1 MRKLNVLAAIA
12 SLLIA
17 TGSAGAQTP
26 AQVRGKQPIYT
37 ITVNVVER
45 STKAVNYSHRNGS
58 TPLDF
63 QGTLLMP
70 AARGEAKVE
79 SKQGYIEVEVEF
91 DNLQPATRFGPEFLT
106 YVLWAITP
114 EGRATNMGEIILDG
128 TKSKLDVT
136 TELQAFGMVVTAEP
150 YFAVSQPSDAVVMEN
165 VVRQD
170 TRGKVEEIDAKY
182 ELLQRGQYTVNVLP
196 ADLKP
201 MLLDQKT
208 PLDLYQ
214 ARNAVRIA
222 KWAGADVSAA
232 DSFDKASKLLAQAE
246 ANKTGNKGSRSIAMA
261 SREAVQTAE
270 DARLITLKNQA
281 ETRLAQ
287 ERAASA
293 GREAAANASAANA
306 RADANDA
313 DRARAAAQ
321 AETVLT
327 RSAAI
332 LAAERAA
339 EEARRVAERTSLDAE
354 RARTDTETRLAQ
366 ERAASAS
373 REAEARSLANLR
385 AFEEARMLAERTKR
399 DADVAAQNAER
410 DRNAAELANQ
420 QARKS
425 AGEQSEREKQEL
437 REKLSAQLNSILQ
450 TKDSARGLIV
460 NMSDVLFDT
469 GQYSLKPGA
478 REKLAKISG
487 IVLGYPSLT
496 LEVEGHTDS
505 VGSDSSNLRLSEN
518 RANSVREFLIG
529 QGIVGSSI
537 GSHGFGES
545 QPVSTNDTSTGRQQ
559 NRRVE
564 LVVSGEIIGGSVGST
579 VQVRP

>member
-26 AQVRGKQPIYT
+26 AQVLGKQPIYT

-313 DRARAAAQ
+313 DRARAEAQ

-332 LAAERAA
+332 LATERAA

-354 RARTDTETRLAQ
+354 RARMDTETRLAQ

-373 REAEARSLANLR
+373 ARA
-385 AFEEARMLAERTKR
+385 
-399 DADVAAQNAER
+399 
-410 DRNAAELANQ
+410 
-420 QARKS
+420 
-425 AGEQSEREKQEL
+425 
-437 REKLSAQLNSILQ
+437 
-450 TKDSARGLIV
+450 
-460 NMSDVLFDT
+460 
-469 GQYSLKPGA
+469 
-478 REKLAKISG
+478 
-487 IVLGYPSLT
+487 
-496 LEVEGHTDS
+496 
-505 VGSDSSNLRLSEN
+505 
-518 RANSVREFLIG
+518 
-529 QGIVGSSI
+529 
-537 GSHGFGES
+537 
-545 QPVSTNDTSTGRQQ
+545 
-559 NRRVE
+559 
-564 LVVSGEIIGGSVGST
+564 IGGSSQIAGQPASF
-579 VQVRP
+579 